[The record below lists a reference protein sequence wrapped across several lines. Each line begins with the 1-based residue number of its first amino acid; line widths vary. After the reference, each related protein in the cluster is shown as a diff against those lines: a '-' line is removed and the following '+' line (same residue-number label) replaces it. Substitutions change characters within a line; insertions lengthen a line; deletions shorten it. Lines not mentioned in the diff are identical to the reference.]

1 MDNVRNRNTAD
12 ENRAENILVAVPPIE
27 AWVDRQNKE
36 YRLSIALP
44 GVDRKDLQLSIQGN
58 NLTVNA
64 DARNDQQ
71 NRDAYYLNQEF
82 SRRRLHRTI
91 VLPEGVDTQRLTAE
105 YDNGV
110 LEIKAPLR
118 ESGLPRQIEVTGS
131 GVAKAASGS

>member
-1 MDNVRNRNTAD
+1 MDNIRNRNAAD
-12 ENRAENILVAVPPIE
+12 DTRAENILVAVPPIE

>member
-1 MDNVRNRNTAD
+1 MDNVRNRNTED
-12 ENRAENILVAVPPIE
+12 DNRAENILVAVPPIE

-58 NLTVNA
+58 NLPVNA
-64 DARNDQQ
+64 DARTNQQ

-91 VLPEGVDTQRLTAE
+91 VLPEGVDTQRLAAE

-118 ESGLPRQIEVTGS
+118 ESALPRQIEVTGS
-131 GVAKAASGS
+131 GAAKAASGS